1 MLHFFRFFCFMSTIK
16 FKSLLFVSLMG
27 LFASNNS
34 VAGDIES
41 SVFGEIGRTYH
52 IDPHLLYAVALQESN
67 RKSDRRFYVRP
78 HPFTLNSAGRS
89 YYFSDYDAAEKKL
102 LELLKTNKSVDIGIM
117 QINSYWLIVK
127 NPKVGSLLLKLYDLT
142 EKTGVVIVG
151 LSTLSSLV
159 ESKVSV
165 SLMKQIAAS
174 GMLNVTFLS
183 SNVVIVQKKDVKWKQ
198 HDGYAETALANVT
211 VLADS
216 IETDGDLPTKEP
228 ASLEDS
234 SVAQT
239 QEDEDAELARL
250 MEEDNHQKKKN

>member
-117 QINSYWLIVK
+117 QINSYWHKDKIPSGKITDLLD
-127 NPKVGSLLLKLYDLT
+127 PKINVELGAKILKHSLASSKDPCIAVGHYHSWNDDLAAPYGC
-142 EKTGVVIVG
+142 KVLRIYRN
-151 LSTLSSLV
+151 LV
-159 ESKVSV
+159 
-165 SLMKQIAAS
+165 
-174 GMLNVTFLS
+174 N
-183 SNVVIVQKKDVKWKQ
+183 W
-198 HDGYAETALANVT
+198 ET
-211 VLADS
+211 
-216 IETDGDLPTKEP
+216 
-228 ASLEDS
+228 
-234 SVAQT
+234 
-239 QEDEDAELARL
+239 R
-250 MEEDNHQKKKN
+250 